1 MGGIEVGVESF
12 YVKMKCIQID
22 DIQAV
27 IEKYHNCL
35 DFSVNNDYFCVS
47 GALVSF
53 FSATKLI
60 YNICC
65 RIKECP
71 LFINSLDQES
81 CFNFESY
88 LDFMDWMYKIWQKKL
103 EYFDENF
110 GAFVI
115 KPSEYY
121 RDYRKLQKKYY
132 RKI

>member
-1 MGGIEVGVESF
+1 MGVESF

-35 DFSVNNDYFCVS
+35 DFSIDNDYFCVS

-65 RIKECP
+65 RIKERP
-71 LFINSLDQES
+71 LFINSLNQ
-81 CFNFESY
+81 FHNLTQVY
-88 LDFMDWMYKIWQKKL
+88 
-103 EYFDENF
+103 
-110 GAFVI
+110 AFTVPWVRFFI
-115 KPSEYY
+115 SFTHKNS
-121 RDYRKLQKKYY
+121 
-132 RKI
+132 

>member
-1 MGGIEVGVESF
+1 MYSNLSLDDNFTENCMGRCKDTV
-12 YVKMKCIQID
+12 D
-22 DIQAV
+22 
-27 IEKYHNCL
+27 
-35 DFSVNNDYFCVS
+35 NDYFCVS

-65 RIKECP
+65 RIKERP
-71 LFINSLDQES
+71 LFINSLNQEI

>member
-35 DFSVNNDYFCVS
+35 DFSVDNDYFCVS

-65 RIKECP
+65 RIKERP
-71 LFINSLDQES
+71 LFINSLDQVG
-81 CFNFESY
+81 
-88 LDFMDWMYKIWQKKL
+88 KKSL
-103 EYFDENF
+103 SILMRIL
-110 GAFVI
+110 VH
-115 KPSEYY
+115 
-121 RDYRKLQKKYY
+121 L
-132 RKI
+132 